1 MLDETSYITA
11 VYIYVGAAIVMLLYL
26 AWWLSRHWRPVWVS
40 LVVLVLAA
48 LLLTPAYPKA
58 GVTTMAPALIVA
70 LFQIATEGVESANH
84 ALRPLIFMSGIG
96 VVIALFLNMTIFRR
110 RNPRKARR
118 QKAAAKA

>member
-11 VYIYVGAAIVMLLYL
+11 VYVYVGAAIVMLLYL
-26 AWWLSRHWRPVWVS
+26 AWWLSRHWRPLWVS

-70 LFQIATEGVESANH
+70 LFQIATEG
-84 ALRPLIFMSGIG
+84 GIG

-110 RNPRKARR
+110 RNARKAGRE
-118 QKAAAKA
+118 KAAAKA